1 MTDAKDEK
9 AARIDLDGMKWRG
22 GERRQGVDMAPPAD
36 FNAWFFVI
44 WALVVLLVASF
55 LFRPN
60 TSPPACVVQGAEQ
73 HSTD

>member
-1 MTDAKDEK
+1 M
-9 AARIDLDGMKWRG
+9 GSSVYSG
-22 GERRQGVDMAPPAD
+22 PERRQGVDMAPPTD
-36 FNAWFFVI
+36 FSASLFVA

-60 TSPPACVVQGAEQ
+60 TTPPARVVQGAEQ

>member
-1 MTDAKDEK
+1 MTNSEEK
-9 AARIDLDGMKWRG
+9 PTRIDLDAMAWRG

-36 FNAWFFVI
+36 FNASFFVI
-44 WALVVLLVASF
+44 WALVLALVASL

-60 TSPPACVVQGAEQ
+60 AAPPACVVQGAEQ